1 MVSITSEIA
10 SLDSSIPPRT
20 HCSAATSWGGVRSKL
35 SPRGAISA
43 TLTSHHLPVDHN
55 TPGPPLLRRPH
66 PVVLGRCDSL
76 LRPAGAVQSCC
87 AQACGQPVQTRRPR
101 CAQPGDTAGDYGGGH
116 AAFTVTACAYAIH
129 RVCAEKTA
137 RAIFRGRGA
146 PSYPHTEGDVKR
158 EIRRRG
164 TGWAAGGEPG
174 RRPPGT
180 RGPSPANP
188 RGHVSCSP
196 RIRVCVR

>member
-20 HCSAATSWGGVRSKL
+20 HYSAATSWGGVRSKL

-43 TLTSHHLPVDHN
+43 TLISHHLPVDQD

-76 LRPAGAVQSCC
+76 VWLGGPVQSRC
-87 AQACGQPVQTRRPR
+87 AQACGQLVQTRRRR
-101 CAQPGDTAGDYGGGH
+101 CAQPGDTAGDDGRTS
-116 AAFTVTACAYAIH
+116 ATSTVTACGYVIH

-137 RAIFRGRGA
+137 RAIFRGHGT

-158 EIRRRG
+158 EIRCYGARPAAGRTERG
-164 TGWAAGGEPG
+164 TNITGADRG
-174 RRPPGT
+174 RERQGF
-180 RGPSPANP
+180 SPVKN
-188 RGHVSCSP
+188 RRS
-196 RIRVCVR
+196 